1 MGIDGQNLLHI
12 RGPKE
17 VLDALEASSCV
28 LPTKDDTVTFL
39 NDNYF
44 GEKHC
49 NIRRHSDRYMTVSY
63 AYRNDVFHEY
73 LKTLLE
79 LYPQCWLKNEFSNE
93 DGYAGVVIGRT
104 VNGTPTFDEHEWN
117 ELTIEELCHLDD
129 FSITAEE

>member
-17 VLDALEASSCV
+17 VLNSLEASGCV
-28 LPTKDDTVTFL
+28 LPSTNTTVTFL

-49 NIRRHSDRYMTVSY
+49 KVRRHSDQYMTVSY

-73 LKTLLE
+73 LKIFLE
-79 LYPQCWLKNEFSNE
+79 LYPQCWLKNEYSNE

-104 VNGTPTFDEHEWN
+104 VNDKPSFEEHEWT
-117 ELTIEELCHLDD
+117 ELTIEELCHLED
-129 FSITAEE
+129 FSIKE